1 MRRILPFSLFEN
13 VNSVPSHE
21 ELIQLP
27 EFKRMKWCNP
37 RWTTKQRAYSNGTRK
52 ISFQFESLPI
62 KDDRWGIKGFQLE
75 YSIYPHKG
83 VISDDRHSVIRG
95 LKFNTMDEW
104 NESLLHMN
112 AYLIAHA
119 LSKLVGGNRT
129 IFVKAIKGNRIKDPE
144 TLIQILES
152 PRIPADFLE
161 IIFQIFDLSDL
172 VERIEEIDTKHIIKI
187 FHSLPLDKQEGV
199 KRKLEISTDDVQSLS
214 NLGEIGF
221 FD

>member
-1 MRRILPFSLFEN
+1 
-13 VNSVPSHE
+13 
-21 ELIQLP
+21 
-27 EFKRMKWCNP
+27 
-37 RWTTKQRAYSNGTRK
+37 
-52 ISFQFESLPI
+52 
-62 KDDRWGIKGFQLE
+62 
-75 YSIYPHKG
+75 
-83 VISDDRHSVIRG
+83 
-95 LKFNTMDEW
+95 MDEW